1 MLYIIKKAVPE
12 CSVVYI
18 KGTQM
23 EEITMIAARTN
34 RTKEDVVERM
44 INFAL
49 GNIAVIEEVP
59 EQ

>member
-1 MLYIIKKAVPE
+1 MLYIIKKTVPE
-12 CSVVYI
+12 CSVVCI

-44 INFAL
+44 IDFAL

-59 EQ
+59 EL

>member
-1 MLYIIKKAVPE
+1 MLYIIKKTVPE
-12 CSVVYI
+12 CSVVCI
-18 KGTQM
+18 KGPQM
-23 EEITMIAARTN
+23 EEIAMLAARTN

-44 INFAL
+44 IDFAL